1 MTRLG
6 EGREV
11 FGGSEEKGEEARV
24 KVKSQRSEKWR
35 GVEFIDGETAPV
47 QGSPLSNLV
56 LLSTQQTMDL
66 LGPNHVCLMNQ
77 TIRNV
82 GTKFC
87 VGSVPTPLRWPKSV

>member
-11 FGGSEEKGEEARV
+11 FGGSEEKGGEARV

-66 LGPNHVCLMNQ
+66 LGPNHVCFDEH
-77 TIRNV
+77 NV